1 MAHQLTLTVIA
12 TGKWVQIN
20 INADARIKVTYA
32 HVKHLFGQ
40 GKCSFGSIGDIENK
54 IIAGKLKGAAAG
66 SAVVLTRQGT
76 IVKTSSGTEW
86 RSDKGRAGFPSF
98 ASFVKDWGLVVTQ
111 HYGPRT
117 LPEMGG
123 H

>member
-1 MAHQLTLTVIA
+1 MAHQLTLTVLA

-20 INADARIKVTYA
+20 IAANDQIMVTYA
-32 HVKHLFGQ
+32 HILHLFGQ
-40 GKCSFGSIGDIENK
+40 GKCSFGSIGDIEKK
-54 IIAGKLKGAAAG
+54 IADGKLKGKLARSAA
-66 SAVVLTRQGT
+66 VLTRQGT